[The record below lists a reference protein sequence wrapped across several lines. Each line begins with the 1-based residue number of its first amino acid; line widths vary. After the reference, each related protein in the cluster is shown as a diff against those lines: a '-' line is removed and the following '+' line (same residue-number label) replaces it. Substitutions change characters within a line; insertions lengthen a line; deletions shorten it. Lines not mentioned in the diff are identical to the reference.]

1 MTIYS
6 DFPENGDWSFQD
18 PASPWMFAIVDLNER
33 VSFYLI
39 IILTVVS
46 WFIIKV
52 TLFKDVK
59 NFPLIRNNHGNT
71 IELGWTLAPAFILWC
86 IGLPSLKLLYL
97 MDEILEAEITVKVQG
112 QQWYWTY
119 EYSDYINSL
128 NETISFDSF
137 MVDEYSLELGDLRNL
152 TVDNYLVLPV
162 NTNIRILTTSTD
174 VIHCFAVPSLAMK
187 LDAIPGRLNT
197 TGLLINRKSTFYG
210 QCSELCGV
218 LHGMMPIGVKA
229 VNVPQYLNFL
239 ASNS

>member
-1 MTIYS
+1 
-6 DFPENGDWSFQD
+6 
-18 PASPWMFAIVDLNER
+18 
-33 VSFYLI
+33 
-39 IILTVVS
+39 
-46 WFIIKV
+46 
-52 TLFKDVK
+52 
-59 NFPLIRNNHGNT
+59 
-71 IELGWTLAPAFILWC
+71 
-86 IGLPSLKLLYL
+86 

-239 ASNS
+239 ASNC